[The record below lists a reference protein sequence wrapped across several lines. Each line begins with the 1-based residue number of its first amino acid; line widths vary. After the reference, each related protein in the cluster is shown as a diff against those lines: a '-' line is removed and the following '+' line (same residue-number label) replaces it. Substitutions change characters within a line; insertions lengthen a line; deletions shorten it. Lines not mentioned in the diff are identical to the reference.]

1 MEIKTFS
8 KVDEK
13 IYYEKLDNG
22 LEVYLYPTNKT
33 KNFYITISV
42 KYGAN
47 VTKYK
52 NEKETIEVIPGS
64 AHFLEHKV
72 MALSENE
79 EISKRI
85 NDLGSLANAWTSY
98 YGTNYNIF
106 GSINLRENLKLL
118 LDIFYNTN
126 INEKNVEEEKGII
139 GEEIDMYKDQLD
151 GLLSQKLFNNLFHE
165 SYVKNTVLG
174 ERSDIEKITAKH
186 LNQIYKDFY
195 ATNNTFIVVCGDFD
209 ENEVLEDIKEYMK
222 KVKTKKTPVPKR
234 IKKKDLPTV
243 GVLYE
248 EFNKKVSNPRV
259 KYAIKIDKSLFGIK
273 DDTILKYYIGLI
285 LSTNLSVTSELF
297 ERYKNNGIVISMS
310 YGVNVIDDYVII
322 SVSALCKDEQKFIE
336 NIEKDIKTLVIEKAE
351 FERKKKSVLKSVIVD
366 FDSIEEIEYNITT
379 SLMMDGEID
388 FDIYN
393 SVNNMEYDMCQNVID
408 TIINNINANNISIIK
423 TIK

>member
-1 MEIKTFS
+1 MEIKRFS

-13 IYYEKLDNG
+13 IYYEKLNNG

-47 VTKYK
+47 ITEYK
-52 NEKETIEVIPGS
+52 NENGTVEVIPGS

-118 LDIFYNTN
+118 LDIFYNPN
-126 INEKNVEEEKGII
+126 ITEQSVEEEKGII
-139 GEEIDMYKDQLD
+139 GEEIDMYKDQID
-151 GLLSQKLFNNLFHE
+151 GLMSQKLFNNLFHD

-174 ERSDIEKITAKH
+174 ERSDIEKITAKG

-195 ATNNTFIVVCGDFD
+195 ATNNTFIVVCGEFD
-209 ENEVLEDIKEYMK
+209 ENEVLNDIKEYMK
-222 KVKTKKTPVPKR
+222 NVKVKKTPVPKR

-243 GVLYE
+243 SALYE
-248 EFNKKVSNPRV
+248 EFNKKVSLPRV

-273 DDTILKYYIGLI
+273 DDVILKYYIGMI
-285 LSTNLSVTSELF
+285 LSNNLSATSKLF
-297 ERYKNNGIVISMS
+297 EKYKNEEIIVSMNF
-310 YGVNVIDDYVII
+310 GVNIIDDYIII
-322 SVSALCKDEQKFIE
+322 SISALCKDESKFIE
-336 NIEKDIKTLVIEKAE
+336 NIEKDIKKLIISEAE
-351 FERKKKSVLKSVIVD
+351 FERKKKLILKTVITD
-366 FDSIEEIEYNITT
+366 FDSIEEIEYDIAT
-379 SLMMDGEID
+379 SLMIDGKID

-393 SVNNMEYDMCQNVID
+393 NVNNMKFDKCQDVID
-408 TIINNINANNISIIK
+408 IIVKNINSNNISIIK

>member
-139 GEEIDMYKDQLD
+139 AEEIDMYKDQLD

-222 KVKTKKTPVPKR
+222 NVKVKKTSVPKR

-243 GVLYE
+243 SALYE
-248 EFNKKVSNPRV
+248 EFDKKVSNPRV

-273 DDTILKYYIGLI
+273 DETILKYYVGLI
-285 LSTNLSVTSELF
+285 LSTNLSVTSKLF
-297 ERYKNNGIVISMS
+297 EKYKNNGIVISMS
-310 YGVNVIDDYVII
+310 FGVNIIDDYLII

-336 NIEKDIKTLVIEKAE
+336 NIEKDIKTLVIEKEE
-351 FERKKKSVLKSVIVD
+351 FERKKKSILKNVIID

-393 SVNNMEYDMCQNVID
+393 SVNNMKYDMCQNVID
-408 TIINNINANNISIIK
+408 TIISNINTNNVSIIK

>member
-33 KNFYITISV
+33 KNFYVTISV

-52 NEKETIEVIPGS
+52 NEKGVVEVIPGS

-85 NDLGSLANAWTSY
+85 NELGSLANAWTSY

-118 LDIFYNTN
+118 LDIFYNPN
-126 INEKNVEEEKGII
+126 ITEESVEGEKGII
-139 GEEIDMYKDQLD
+139 GEEIDMYKDQID
-151 GLLSQKLFNNLFHE
+151 GLMSQKLFNNLFHD
-165 SYVKNTVLG
+165 SYIKNTVLG
-174 ERSDIEKITAKH
+174 ERSDIEKITAKG

-195 ATNNTFIVVCGDFD
+195 ATNNTFIVVCGEFD
-209 ENEVLEDIKEYMK
+209 ENEVLNDIKEYMK
-222 KVKTKKTPVPKR
+222 NVKVKKTPVPKR

-243 GVLYE
+243 SALYE
-248 EFNKKVSNPRV
+248 EFNKKVSLPRV
-259 KYAIKIDKSLFGIK
+259 KYAIKLDKSLFDIK
-273 DDTILKYYIGLI
+273 DEVILKYYIGMI
-285 LSTNLSVTSELF
+285 LSNNLSATSKLF
-297 ERYKNNGIVISMS
+297 EKYKNEEIIVSMS
-310 YGVNVIDDYVII
+310 YGVNIIDDYII
-322 SVSALCKDEQKFIE
+322 INVNALCKNESKFLE
-336 NIEKDIKTLVIEKAE
+336 NIEKDIKKLVIEKTE
-351 FERKKKSVLKSVIVD
+351 FERKKKLILKTVITD
-366 FDSIEEIEYNITT
+366 FDSIEEIEYNIAT
-379 SLMMDGEID
+379 SLMIDGQID

-393 SVNNMEYDMCQNVID
+393 SVNNMNFDKCQNIID
-408 TIINNINANNISIIK
+408 TIIENINPNNISVIK

>member
-126 INEKNVEEEKGII
+126 INEN
-139 GEEIDMYKDQLD
+139 
-151 GLLSQKLFNNLFHE
+151 
-165 SYVKNTVLG
+165 
-174 ERSDIEKITAKH
+174 
-186 LNQIYKDFY
+186 
-195 ATNNTFIVVCGDFD
+195 
-209 ENEVLEDIKEYMK
+209 ENIS
-222 KVKTKKTPVPKR
+222 
-234 IKKKDLPTV
+234 KKDRIGNWSPKTV
-243 GVLYE
+243 YINGKE
-248 EFNKKVSNPRV
+248 ESPELVWGSGIQSHCVP
-259 KYAIKIDKSLFGIK
+259 DKDRARRDGIC
-273 DDTILKYYIGLI
+273 
-285 LSTNLSVTSELF
+285 LSA
-297 ERYKNNGIVISMS
+297 G
-310 YGVNVIDDYVII
+310 
-322 SVSALCKDEQKFIE
+322 
-336 NIEKDIKTLVIEKAE
+336 
-351 FERKKKSVLKSVIVD
+351 
-366 FDSIEEIEYNITT
+366 
-379 SLMMDGEID
+379 
-388 FDIYN
+388 
-393 SVNNMEYDMCQNVID
+393 
-408 TIINNINANNISIIK
+408 
-423 TIK
+423 

>member
-1 MEIKTFS
+1 
-8 KVDEK
+8 
-13 IYYEKLDNG
+13 
-22 LEVYLYPTNKT
+22 
-33 KNFYITISV
+33 
-42 KYGAN
+42 
-47 VTKYK
+47 
-52 NEKETIEVIPGS
+52 
-64 AHFLEHKV
+64 
-72 MALSENE
+72 
-79 EISKRI
+79 
-85 NDLGSLANAWTSY
+85 
-98 YGTNYNIF
+98 
-106 GSINLRENLKLL
+106 
-118 LDIFYNTN
+118 
-126 INEKNVEEEKGII
+126 
-139 GEEIDMYKDQLD
+139 
-151 GLLSQKLFNNLFHE
+151 
-165 SYVKNTVLG
+165 
-174 ERSDIEKITAKH
+174 
-186 LNQIYKDFY
+186 
-195 ATNNTFIVVCGDFD
+195 
-209 ENEVLEDIKEYMK
+209 MK

-388 FDIYN
+388 FDIY
-393 SVNNMEYDMCQNVID
+393 I
-408 TIINNINANNISIIK
+408 
-423 TIK
+423 

>member
-222 KVKTKKTPVPKR
+222 KVKVKKTPVPKR

-243 GVLYE
+243 SALYE
-248 EFNKKVSNPRV
+248 EFDKKVSNPRV

-273 DDTILKYYIGLI
+273 DETILKYYVGLI
-285 LSTNLSVTSELF
+285 LSTNLSVTSKLF
-297 ERYKNNGIVISMS
+297 EKYKNNGIVISMS
-310 YGVNVIDDYVII
+310 FGVNVIDDYLII

-336 NIEKDIKTLVIEKAE
+336 NIEKDIKTLVIEKEE
-351 FERKKKSVLKSVIVD
+351 FERKKKSILKNVIID

-408 TIINNINANNISIIK
+408 TIISNINTNNISIIK

>member
-1 MEIKTFS
+1 METKTFS

-106 GSINLRENLKLL
+106 GSINLRENLRLL

-126 INEKNVEEEKGII
+126 ITEKNVEEEKGII

-151 GLLSQKLFNNLFHE
+151 GLLSQKLFNNLFHD

-195 ATNNTFIVVCGDFD
+195 ATNNTFIIVCGDFD
-209 ENEVLEDIKEYMK
+209 TNEVLEDIKEYMK

-234 IKKKDLPTV
+234 IKTKDLPTTSA
-243 GVLYE
+243 LYE
-248 EFNKKVSNPRV
+248 EFSKKVSNPRV

-285 LSTNLSVTSELF
+285 LSTNLSVTSKLF
-297 ERYKNNGIVISMS
+297 EKYKNNGIVISMT

-322 SVSALCKDEQKFIE
+322 SISALCKDEQKFLE
-336 NIEKDIKTLVIEKAE
+336 NIEKDIKTLVIAKEE
-351 FERKKKSVLKSVIVD
+351 FERKKKSVLKNVIID
-366 FDSIEEIEYNITT
+366 FDSIEEIEYNIAT

-393 SVNNMEYDMCQNVID
+393 SVNNMRYEECQNVID
-408 TIINNINANNISIIK
+408 TIVNNIGPNNISVIK